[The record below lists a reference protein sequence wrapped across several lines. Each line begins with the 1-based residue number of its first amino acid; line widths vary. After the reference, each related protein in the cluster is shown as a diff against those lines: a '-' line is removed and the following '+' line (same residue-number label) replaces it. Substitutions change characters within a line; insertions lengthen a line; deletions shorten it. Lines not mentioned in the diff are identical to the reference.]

1 MPHHLCVGR
10 DAVKVAGCP
19 MVDAPLVGRWA
30 LDLQLTL
37 VRNKLFRK
45 QDRDNGESLFY
56 AVLQSISDL
65 LVH

>member
-1 MPHHLCVGR
+1 
-10 DAVKVAGCP
+10 

>member
-1 MPHHLCVGR
+1 MGG
-10 DAVKVAGCP
+10 DAVKVADCP
-19 MVDAPLVGRWA
+19 MVDAPLVGGWA

-37 VRNKLFRK
+37 VRNKISRK
-45 QDRDNGESLFY
+45 QDSDNGESLFY